1 MEIAKVLKE
10 EGQNLLEIL
19 IDSLDSWIFIVSK
32 DNKFLWANKKFL
44 KMINKNIKGLA
55 NKKIDAVS
63 FLKTSQIDKKFKICM
78 AGNKQLTEEIDLNI
92 KKKKYSIKFNLFPF
106 FYKKS
111 NDFVILAIM
120 EDITNLSTLSKKIKE
135 TNWFVENIFN
145 SVRVYSI
152 ITTDNKFFI
161 QRFNKGAELLFAYS
175 YKEAEK
181 KLNIKDMIPKQSTK
195 SFQEIID
202 ALKILNL
209 VRREINMKNKSNEP
223 IMVDLTVSKI
233 IDENNRHAGYIFIAF
248 DITEHKKLKDSI
260 EKQNMEL
267 VRLYQDTLKA
277 NKAKSIFLANMSH
290 ELRTPLTAIL
300 GFSELMIDEKIG
312 SLNDSQK
319 EFLNDIYSS
328 GKHLLELIN
337 DVLDLS
343 KIEAERLVLNIEK
356 VCLNDIILSAKTFI
370 LPFAKKKNI
379 RLINKIPIKQIWAQ
393 ADESRLKQA
402 LYNLYSNASKFTPKN
417 GRITTEVRVNYPRVQ
432 ISIIDTGI
440 GIKPEDQEVIFE
452 EFSQIENPYIKK
464 YSGTGLGLTLVKK
477 FTEMMN
483 GKITVFSKGKGKGSK
498 FTLTLPLSEE

>member
-1 MEIAKVLKE
+1 MINFK
-10 EGQNLLEIL
+10 
-19 IDSLDSWIFIVSK
+19 SIFFGG
-32 DNKFLWANKKFL
+32 DNKF
-44 KMINKNIKGLA
+44 
-55 NKKIDAVS
+55 S
-63 FLKTSQIDKKFKICM
+63 
-78 AGNKQLTEEIDLNI
+78 
-92 KKKKYSIKFNLFPF
+92 
-106 FYKKS
+106 
-111 NDFVILAIM
+111 
-120 EDITNLSTLSKKIKE
+120 
-135 TNWFVENIFN
+135 
-145 SVRVYSI
+145 
-152 ITTDNKFFI
+152 I
-161 QRFNKGAELLFAYS
+161 QRFNKGAELLFEHS
-175 YKEAEK
+175 YKEAER
-181 KLNIKDMIPKQSTK
+181 KLNIKDMIPKQSIK

-202 ALKILNL
+202 ALNILDL
-209 VRREINMKNKSNEP
+209 VRREINMKNKSGEP

-233 IDENNRHAGYIFIAF
+233 MDENRQHTGYIFVAF

-267 VRLYQDTLKA
+267 ARLYQDTLKA
-277 NKAKSIFLANMSH
+277 NKAKSIFLANISH

-312 SLNDSQK
+312 TLNDSQK

-356 VCLNDIILSAKTFI
+356 VCLNEIILAAKTFI
-370 LPFAKKKNI
+370 LPVAKTKNI
-379 RLINKIPIKQIWAQ
+379 KLINKIPIKQIWVQ

-417 GRITTEVRVNYPRVQ
+417 GQITTEVRVNYPRVQ

-440 GIKPEDQEVIFE
+440 GIKPDDQEIIFE
-452 EFSQIENPYIKK
+452 EFSQIESPYIKK

-477 FTEMMN
+477 FIEMMK
-483 GKITVFSKGKGKGSK
+483 GKITVFSEGKGKGSK